1 MQARFAVCCVRYR
14 ALHSVKTGPGPFPAD
29 RVIWFAEL
37 NPLLNA
43 FTDVT
48 DPAFC

>member
-1 MQARFAVCCVRYR
+1 MRNFGLLSLDIARAA
-14 ALHSVKTGPGPFPAD
+14 ALA
-29 RVIWFAEL
+29 RIAEL